1 MKTKIFLFICL
12 FIGMAV
18 TTSSAQDKA
27 NKASQ
32 GWNTYTDLAINVFC
46 DGQLVDVLYG
56 DLQYHYVI
64 RSFKN
69 GLPYVETDQLKGE
82 LVSHDTGETF
92 RVRRT
97 DKWEATMSWYW
108 TCTISYNFIGDMG
121 TIYSGK
127 IYLDYSADP
136 IQRTFD
142 HLNCH

>member
-1 MKTKIFLFICL
+1 MKTKVFLFICL

-27 NKASQ
+27 NKSSQ
-32 GWNTYTDLAINVFC
+32 GWNTYSDLAIPVFC
-46 DGQLVDVLYG
+46 DGELVDVLYG
-56 DLQYHYVI
+56 DLDFHYVI

-82 LVSHDTGETF
+82 LASHDTGEKF
-92 RVRRT
+92 RFRRT
-97 DKWEATMSWYW
+97 DKWEATLNWSW

-127 IYLDYSADP
+127 IYLNYSADP
-136 IQRTFD
+136 IQRTFE